1 MTSVQPVSEST
12 DVVNWKA
19 NSTGLEG
26 LEDFDQSDIS
36 MPRLQIDHADGVFKH
51 SQTEETFDELTV
63 IILGLHKG
71 RLMWPAEIGEGESK
85 DSPLCKSPDFRHGFP
100 NLSTEVPRDKR
111 FPWEAQDRF
120 TTADLKPIEVEVL
133 GVPML
138 TEPSLP
144 CEKCKFREWNT
155 DPSGKRPW
163 CAEEWTLPLLYME
176 GEGDDAVWSPALFS
190 VRRSGVKPTKTYLTP
205 FVTRKTNTF
214 TAVTKLGL
222 DKFRRGSVKYCT
234 PTYEK
239 VGITDEA
246 DHPDYYESFR
256 SAKEFL
262 KQYPLPR
269 DEDSNESDDPNL
281 NNEVVENNTID
292 ADVVEEPQPAQPQ
305 AQAQPEPEPEKEKV
319 FSTKGR
325 VKQPEPVAPT
335 ASAGT
340 STYDDDDEPPF

>member
-1 MTSVQPVSEST
+1 MTSVQPTSEST
-12 DVVNWKA
+12 DIVNWRA

-36 MPRLQIDHADGVFKH
+36 MPRLQIDHTDGVFKH

-100 NLSTEVPRDKR
+100 QLDESLPKDKR
-111 FPWEAQDRF
+111 FPWEAQSAF
-120 TTADLKPIEVEVL
+120 TKADLKPLQVEVL
-133 GVPML
+133 GVPMT
-138 TEPSLP
+138 TEPALP
-144 CEKCKFREWNT
+144 CEECRFRQWNT

-176 GEGDDAVWSPALFS
+176 GEGEDAVWSPALFS

-205 FVTRKTNTF
+205 FVTRKTQTF

-222 DKFRRGSVKYCT
+222 DKFRRGSVRYCT
-234 PTYEK
+234 PTFEK
-239 VGITDEA
+239 IGITDTA

-262 KQYPLPR
+262 KQYPLPKT
-269 DEDSNESDDPNL
+269 DEDDDSGDPAL
-281 NNEVVENNTID
+281 NNETIEDNTID
-292 ADVVEEPQPAQPQ
+292 ADVVEEPKPQPKPQPK
-305 AQAQPEPEPEKEKV
+305 PEPEPEQEKV
-319 FSTKGR
+319 FSTKGK
-325 VKQPEPVAPT
+325 VKQPEPQAPT
-335 ASAGT
+335 VTAGEAV
-340 STYDDDDEPPF
+340 YDEDDEPPF